1 MIACTGNYP
10 FVFAIENKIENPLPE
25 SAGNLLRQ
33 PDQMMSISILSDCS
47 QCY

>member
-25 SAGNLLRQ
+25 SAGNLL
-33 PDQMMSISILSDCS
+33 PAGPNDE
-47 QCY
+47 Y